1 MNRLTKEKRNQLI
14 LVILVTLAVLG
25 GLYAGLIRYQN
36 DYRAELG
43 NEQRAAEKKLRG
55 VEAAIRR
62 ADQVTNE
69 LAEASAKLAALE
81 GGMASGDPNYW
92 ANNMIRRFK
101 PLYKVD
107 LPSVTP
113 PQPADNVAL
122 LPNFPYKQDV
132 FDMHGTAYFHDLGKF
147 LAGFENEFPHMRVLN
162 LEILP
167 AASLISGE
175 KEKLTINMQIVMLV
189 KPSSP

>member
-1 MNRLTKEKRNQLI
+1 MNRLTKEKSNQLI

-81 GGMASGDPNYW
+81 GGMEEQ
-92 ANNMIRRFK
+92 REQF
-101 PLYKVD
+101 LE
-107 LPSVTP
+107 
-113 PQPADNVAL
+113 L
-122 LPNFPYKQDV
+122 LEAIAAACRNAMKKSPTK
-132 FDMHGTAYFHDLGKF
+132 
-147 LAGFENEFPHMRVLN
+147 AGRTRL
-162 LEILP
+162 
-167 AASLISGE
+167 
-175 KEKLTINMQIVMLV
+175 
-189 KPSSP
+189 